1 MPGKSLTVV
10 PKHDQVASKLAD
22 AIVNFI
28 GKVPATTKH
37 RANEPALAARD
48 LARAAATKA
57 AVTSGSLA
65 LPPGPFGML
74 TLIPDL
80 VAVWKIQAQMVADI
94 AAVYGKKSYLTKEQM
109 LYCLF
114 RHLASQAVRDLVVRV
129 GERVLIRNASLQL
142 LQTIAQH
149 IGIRVTKKL
158 IGKTISRW
166 VPVVGALGVGAYAYF
181 DTGQVAAT
189 AIGLFDREIDVEPR
203 DNGEQPASA

>member
-1 MPGKSLTVV
+1 MPGNSLTVPRKYDRV
-10 PKHDQVASKLAD
+10 VRKVAD
-22 AIVNFI
+22 AIVNFV
-28 GKVPATTKH
+28 GKVPTTTKH
-37 RANEPALAARD
+37 SAHEPAEAARR
-48 LARAAATKA
+48 LARAAAAKA

-65 LPPGPFGML
+65 LPTGPLGML

-94 AAVYGKKSYLTKEQM
+94 AAIYGKKTCLTKEQM

-114 RHLASQAVRDLVVRV
+114 RHFASQAVRDLVVRV

-142 LQTIAQH
+142 LQTIAQN
-149 IGIRVTKKL
+149 IGVRVTKKL

-189 AIGLFDREIDVEPR
+189 AIELFEREIDIAPR
-203 DNGEQPASA
+203 GNDEQPAST